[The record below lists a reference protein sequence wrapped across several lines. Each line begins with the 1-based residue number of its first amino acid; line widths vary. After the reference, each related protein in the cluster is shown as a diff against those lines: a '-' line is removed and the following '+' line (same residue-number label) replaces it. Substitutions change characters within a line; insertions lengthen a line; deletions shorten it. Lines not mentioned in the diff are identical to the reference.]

1 VSQTNQTSYA
11 PQYPKQVT
19 LDANGVPVTD
29 KAVAASQFGAP
40 VSIPTT
46 QYVVP
51 IILGIKD
58 VGADATPIVLT
69 PSFDKLRGIKIG
81 NLGPLTVYLGNS
93 PTMTAPNGFKLGPG
107 DTFSLQTMNS
117 IYVCVWGRQSASGL
131 QGGGTSRGRVSVVI
145 E

>member
-1 VSQTNQTSYA
+1 VSQANLTSYA
-11 PQYPKQVT
+11 PAYPKQVT
-19 LDANGVPVTD
+19 LDANGVPVAD
-29 KAVAASQFGAP
+29 KAIAASQFGAP

-51 IILGIKD
+51 IISGMKD
-58 VGADATPIVLT
+58 VGADATPIVIT
-69 PSFDKLRGIKIG
+69 PSFETLRGVKIA

-93 PTMTAPNGFKLGPG
+93 PTMIAPNGFKLGPG
-107 DTFSLQTMNS
+107 DTFSLRTMDS
-117 IYVCVWGRQSASGL
+117 IYACVWGRQSASGL